1 MSWRYPAQTPR
12 SLASSVR
19 GGWCETEGR
28 TRRAT
33 RAATPRPLLPAVSRA
48 FMTGLLVASVLLG
61 ICRVW
66 HLKGCQGGQI
76 RRSHTPGVTRS
87 ASVAPRPDA
96 VHDPECAHYAAHDRT
111 ELAIHMNILNLI
123 VCIHDCG
130 DCYSSGAHLR

>member
-66 HLKGCQGGQI
+66 HLRGCQGGQI

-87 ASVAPRPDA
+87 ASVDLAELTRPVTSGNKQHTYKHIKSDS
-96 VHDPECAHYAAHDRT
+96 
-111 ELAIHMNILNLI
+111 M
-123 VCIHDCG
+123 
-130 DCYSSGAHLR
+130 YS